1 MENTTALNG
10 TLCVTNW
17 TQEGQ
22 ILNVIEIVFNDTE
35 KALWKQAA
43 SYVEE
48 YRSYGLLPI
57 VQFKDNRGTRQLQIS
72 DSDIDMIKLM

>member
-10 TLCVTNW
+10 TFCVTSW

-22 ILNVIEIVFNDTE
+22 VLNVIEIAFNGTE
-35 KALWKQAA
+35 KQLWKQAA
-43 SYVEE
+43 SKVQEL
-48 YRSYGLLPI
+48 RSYGLLPI

-72 DSDIDMIKLM
+72 DSDIDMIMSL